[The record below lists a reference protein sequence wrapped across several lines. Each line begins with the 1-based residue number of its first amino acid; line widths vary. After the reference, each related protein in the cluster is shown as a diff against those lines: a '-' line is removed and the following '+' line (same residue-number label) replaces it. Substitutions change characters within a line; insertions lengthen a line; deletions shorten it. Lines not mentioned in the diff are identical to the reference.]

1 MEEDVGADAAKALAA
16 RVESATARAAEDVAP
31 AKSAMEAKDVVA
43 VAEAVRD
50 VEAESIRAAEDVLAV
65 TRVERD
71 AEEAAAAAEG
81 IRDAVARDA
90 DVVAAEAVAAVCVVV
105 CLVPVL
111 ALTAAEVEAEA
122 QHLQEFAGAVLATAP
137 CPRFAE
143 RDKNEIKST
152 RFKI

>member
-1 MEEDVGADAAKALAA
+1 MEEDADAVKALAA

-105 CLVPVL
+105 CLVPVPVL